1 MSTHTP
7 QSSGHGVATTPFGQC
22 LLGWH
27 PEGVIFLHFIER
39 NLREALILLRQQEK
53 LPQPVSTGKTKQ
65 PASLAAEHRDDAQA
79 QTLADRIFD
88 LKHPK
93 HAPSVCLKGT
103 PFQLKVW
110 KALQSLPAGT
120 VMSYGTLAEK
130 LGHPGAARA
139 VGTAIAAN
147 NIGFLIPCHR
157 VVRADGATGQFR
169 WGPARKA
176 EMLEWEAASLAK

>member
-1 MSTHTP
+1 
-7 QSSGHGVATTPFGQC
+7 

-39 NLREALILLRQQEK
+39 NLREVLILLRQQEK
-53 LPQPVSTGKTKQ
+53 LPQPVSTGLARQ
-65 PASLAAEHRDDAQA
+65 SASLAAEHRDDAQA
-79 QTLADRIFD
+79 QILADRIFD
-88 LKHPK
+88 LKHPS
-93 HAPSVCLKGT
+93 HAPGVYLKGT

-110 KALQSLPAGT
+110 EALQSVPAGT
-120 VMSYGTLAEK
+120 VMTYGALAEK

>member
-1 MSTHTP
+1 MSTDSL
-7 QSSGHGVATTPFGQC
+7 QSSAHGVANTPFGSC

-27 PEGVIFLHFIER
+27 PEGIIFLHFIDR
-39 NLREALILLRQQEK
+39 NLREAMILLRQQEK
-53 LPQPVSTGKTKQ
+53 LPQPTSSGPAKQ
-65 PASLAAEHRDDAQA
+65 SASPAAEHRDDVQA
-79 QTLADRIFD
+79 QMLADRIFD
-88 LKHPK
+88 LQHPN
-93 HAPSVCLKGT
+93 HAPSVCFKGT

-110 KALQSLPAGT
+110 KALQRISAGT
-120 VMSYGTLAEK
+120 VMTYGALAEK

-176 EMLEWEAASLAK
+176 EIIEWEAASLAM